1 MVPQMHL
8 ASTRS
13 TPSPPPE
20 PPGSLKLSVCP
31 TSNEN
36 AQIRTRRGRN
46 AFTSGLTP
54 IRPSLDYS
62 TTNSYLGGESAVDN
76 DTTTDGETFVIQSFG
91 RPRRSSTLSSTASRP
106 TVKVSLDTQEVRAHR
121 VVPRPGRESPHPQNG
136 SNSRSTGPVPMSPRH
151 THLLPDRLCLGSAVS
166 LDSRQAG
173 EFILLGLAMLIAA
186 SQLLAIGEK
195 DATNILLML
204 IACSI
209 LYEYGPAFAL
219 FLFPPKAEPSS
230 PNTQGQERPPRRTKV
245 AETTEHGYIWM
256 TDAKNYRECTD
267 NGESTAV
274 LLGPLVVASALF
286 AAKCITASLP
296 MAANWHMEGP
306 LPLQE
311 QPHRRASLVSS
322 RRAFLQCTFLNTL
335 VLLVHMYAANSRR
348 NWPRPETT
356 PHGGRRVLLFVG
368 FAACLTAASCVAYEV
383 AQVAEL
389 GLWNEIS
396 RLDVICSTLFFQ
408 VALYVSV
415 RLARRALTLGEL
427 VLIGHGATA
436 LFLETLNI
444 SVIKQWPQ
452 SAAYVK
458 TFREPSPLLV
468 FQLALLPGSI
478 LIGFLLS
485 PLLALSRHIA
495 RRPRLRLRAPHQTEQ
510 LIYRRMLAIGL
521 AAGAVL
527 LVGGLLGGWVR
538 WLLGARDPWLWVLRS
553 LTQGRRPW
561 SRLTLVAWWA
571 LLGSLSVAG
580 WNRQL
585 ARSRRHPHLHAYTS
599 ASARTPTHTQL
610 KQKSLPVP
618 ISEVSAVGVYPPLVP
633 RLGTLQAQAQSN
645 ASKSPTTSSAP
656 TRDIQAVATDLLDA
670 ADKHVPTLSRNGRRK
685 FFHALAV
692 LMFVPGISWDPAFTH
707 LAFSLAFAL
716 FTFSEYI
723 RYFAIYPF
731 GAAVHVFLSEFLD
744 EKDGGTAILSHFYL
758 LTGCALPL
766 WLESPWRVLGL
777 AGVIVLGV
785 GDALASI
792 IGKRLGLS
800 RWFPSSGKTL
810 EGTIAFAVSVFV
822 CNWIV
827 AAREF
832 TSVHIDHMGCAVIL
846 TALLEAF
853 SKQNDNL
860 TIPLYLWCMMVLL
873 PVGTT
878 LSALSLSGVVLCGH
892 VCRQRRS
899 RALVCRCGSSCLRF
913 ERADECLYSVMSTR
927 VQLPPPATP
936 MASFRSSYTHSMMPP
951 APAPQATTRKRKRP
965 APNVAF
971 HSVLEDDG
979 RGHQRE
985 VVVIEDTPP
994 PAAAPSVPS
1003 PANTPVIAP
1012 FPTHQP
1018 AYATRSVI
1026 AHSQVPPPPSS
1037 HASSTSLAPSIP
1049 PMPLPPRRTRAQAQL
1064 ANLASS
1070 SSAASQP
1077 IPPTKR
1083 RKKDNVAATP
1093 TGSAYESSIAPSVN
1107 GISSAGPSSA
1117 AIARKVM
1124 ASKAY
1129 SNGFNTAAASIKQ
1142 WPVAQIPSA
1151 SAESSYSSQVSTR
1164 PQSTVCDDKEGH
1176 YIIKQDDIIHNRY
1189 RVVRLLGQGTFG
1201 KVVEAIDMAHP
1212 LYSANGTRAHL
1223 RHNNDYPPNA
1233 GRVAIKIIRAVPKYR
1248 DASKIEIRVLK
1259 RLKENCI
1266 HYLETFD
1273 HRNHICI
1280 VTQLLGQCLY
1290 DFLKE
1295 NQFTPFPRRHIQDFA
1310 RSLLD
1315 SVAFLHD
1322 LQLIHT
1328 DLKPENIL
1336 LVDSTYDSRPMPPG
1350 MGRRGQSRH
1359 ILRNTAIRL
1368 IDFGSATF
1376 SDEYHST
1383 VVCTRHYRAPE
1394 IILGLGWSFPCDA
1407 FSLGCILVELY
1418 TGVALF
1424 QTHDNLEHLAMMEKV
1439 MGKMPER
1446 LCKQG
1451 QRYKPEFFATTKGV
1465 VKLNFPNRGVS
1476 AQSKKEVKE
1485 VKSLHQIIPQTDL
1498 INQDF
1503 LDLVQRLLNPD
1514 PNTRITVREALKH
1527 RYFSHVVPI
1536 EW

>member
-1 MVPQMHL
+1 MVPQMYL
-8 ASTRS
+8 ATSTRS

-20 PPGSLKLSVCP
+20 PDRSLKLSVSHA
-31 TSNEN
+31 SNASIQLRN
-36 AQIRTRRGRN
+36 RRGRN
-46 AFTSGLTP
+46 AITAGLTP

-62 TTNSYLGGESAVDN
+62 TTNSYLGGESTVDN
-76 DTTTDGETFVIQSFG
+76 DTTTDGETFVVQSFG
-91 RPRRSSTLSSTASRP
+91 RPRRSSTMSSTASRP
-106 TVKVSLDTQEVRAHR
+106 AASVTPIDTQEVRAHR
-121 VVPRPGRESPHPQNG
+121 VVPRQGRESPHPQNG
-136 SNSRSTGPVPMSPRH
+136 SSSRGAGPLPMSPRH
-151 THLLPDRLCLGSAVS
+151 TYLFPDKIYLGPSLA

-173 EFILLGLAMLIAA
+173 EYSLLSVAALIAA
-186 SQLLAIGEK
+186 WQLFTIGENN
-195 DATNILLML
+195 ATNMLLVL
-204 IACSI
+204 VACSFV
-209 LYEYGPAFAL
+209 YEYGLPITSYM
-219 FLFPPKAEPSS
+219 FPPKPEPCS
-230 PNTQGQERPPRRTKV
+230 PGAGGPERPPRRPKV
-245 AETTEHGYIWM
+245 TMTVQHGYIWM
-256 TDAKNYRECTD
+256 TDEKNYRECTD
-267 NGESTAV
+267 NGESTAI

-286 AAKCITASLP
+286 AAKYIVASLP
-296 MAANWHMEGP
+296 VAANWHMEGP

-311 QPHRRASLVSS
+311 YPHRRESLVSS

-348 NWPRPETT
+348 NWPRPENT
-356 PHGGRRVLLFVG
+356 PHGGRKVLLFVG
-368 FAACLTAASCVAYEV
+368 FAVCLTAASCVVYE
-383 AQVAEL
+383 AARLLEF
-389 GLWNEIS
+389 GFWNEIS
-396 RLDVICSTLFFQ
+396 RLDVVCSTLFFQ
-408 VALYVSV
+408 IALYVSV

-436 LFLETLNI
+436 LFFETLNI
-444 SVIKQWPQ
+444 SIQWPH
-452 SAAYVK
+452 SAAYIK

-478 LIGFLLS
+478 LVGFLLS

-538 WLLGARDPWLWVLRS
+538 WLLGARDPWLWVLRN

-561 SRLTLVAWWA
+561 SRLTLVGWWG

-585 ARSRRHPHLHAYTS
+585 ARSRRHPHIHAYTS
-599 ASARTPTHTQL
+599 SVRTPTQTQF
-610 KQKSLPVP
+610 KQKSLPTAP
-618 ISEVSAVGVYPPLVP
+618 MSEVSAVGIYPPLVP
-633 RLGTLQAQAQSN
+633 RLGTLQAQAQTN
-645 ASKSPTTSSAP
+645 ASKSPTASLAP

-707 LAFSLAFAL
+707 LAFSLAFSL

-766 WLESPWRVLGL
+766 WLESPWRVLGM

-792 IGKRLGLS
+792 IGKRLGFS
-800 RWFPSSGKTL
+800 RWFPSSSKTL
-810 EGTIAFAVSVFV
+810 EGTVAFAVSVFA
-822 CNWIV
+822 CNWMV
-827 AAREF
+827 AAQEF
-832 TSVHIDHMGCAVIL
+832 TSVHIDHMGCAVIM
-846 TALLEAF
+846 TALLEAL

-860 TIPLYLWCMMVLL
+860 TIPLYLC
-873 PVGTT
+873 
-878 LSALSLSGVVLCGH
+878 
-892 VCRQRRS
+892 
-899 RALVCRCGSSCLRF
+899 
-913 ERADECLYSVMSTR
+913 VMSTR

-936 MASFRSSYTHSMMPP
+936 MATFRSSYTHSMMPP
-951 APAPQATTRKRKRP
+951 TTAAQAPTRKRKRP

-971 HSVLEDDG
+971 HSVMEDDG

-985 VVVIEDTPP
+985 VVIIEDTPP
-994 PAAAPSVPS
+994 PAMPPSVPS

-1018 AYATRSVI
+1018 AYATRYAL
-1026 AHSQVPPPPSS
+1026 AHPYVPPPPSS
-1037 HASSTSLAPSIP
+1037 HASSTSLAPSAP
-1049 PMPLPPRRTRAQAQL
+1049 PMPLPPRRTRAQAQ
-1064 ANLASS
+1064 AAASGS
-1070 SSAASQP
+1070 SSAL
-1077 IPPTKR
+1077 PPLNPPANKR
-1083 RKKDNVAATP
+1083 RRKDNGTTTPAA
-1093 TGSAYESSIAPSVN
+1093 SVYNSSLAPSVSA
-1107 GISSAGPSSA
+1107 IPSAGPSSA
-1117 AIARKVM
+1117 ASAAYARKAL

-1129 SNGFNTAAASIKQ
+1129 RDGFNAGTTSIKQ
-1142 WPVAQIPSA
+1142 WPVTQITSTPG
-1151 SAESSYSSQVSTR
+1151 ESSYSSQASAR

-1176 YIIKQDDIIHNRY
+1176 YIIKQDDIIHSRY

-1212 LYSANGTRAHL
+1212 LYSTNGTRAHL
-1223 RHNNDYPPNA
+1223 RANGDYPPNA

-1259 RLKENCI
+1259 RLKESDPQNTRQVMPQLRLRHAI
-1266 HYLETFD
+1266 LSLPTG
-1273 HRNHICI
+1273 I
-1280 VTQLLGQCLY
+1280 LLGQCLY

-1336 LVDSTYDSRPMPPG
+1336 LVDSAYDSRPMPPG

-1368 IDFGSATF
+1368 IDFG
-1376 SDEYHST
+1376 
-1383 VVCTRHYRAPE
+1383 HYRAPE

-1451 QRYKPEFFATTKGV
+1451 QRYKPEFFTTTKGV
-1465 VKLNFPNRGVS
+1465 VKLNFPNRSVS

-1485 VKSLHQIIPQTDL
+1485 VKSLHQIIPNTDL

-1503 LDLVQRLLNPD
+1503 LDLVQKLLNPD